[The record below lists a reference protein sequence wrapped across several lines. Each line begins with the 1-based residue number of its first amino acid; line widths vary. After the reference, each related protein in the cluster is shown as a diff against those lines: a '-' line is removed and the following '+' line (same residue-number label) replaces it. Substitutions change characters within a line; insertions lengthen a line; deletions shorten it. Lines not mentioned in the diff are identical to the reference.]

1 MAQFAEVAHRGPMP
15 GWRRTWLSL
24 ACLALL
30 PQPLVAQARLGVADA
45 EGVLRV
51 PLDALVPVSRLRVE
65 VDGVAVAA
73 GLAFSGRDLL
83 VHLPPGLGGA
93 RHDLVVY
100 RMEPGADVELGV
112 WSFDTAGGATD
123 YTMTGRI
130 EAGGMSGPAGTEGVL
145 NGSGRLSFTRD
156 GGRWRGSLGFLQTQ
170 DSNNRNPRTEI
181 TDYFLEHRGA
191 AFGDDVIARIGTQE
205 LPGETPAMDDSQRR
219 GLSMRLQD
227 PARRYDLMMF
237 AMKPGEAEGRR
248 NLTGLEEPD
257 DLVSGLAAQVMPFAN
272 RGLQLDLLAFE
283 GRAAAVPVTGQ
294 GLRLS
299 GPVAGLSAGSFEL
312 GYAQVENRS
321 TAIGTTRDDAL
332 TGELGFAI
340 LPDDGSRSL
349 SLTLEGSRVGG
360 DFYSPLNPD
369 LIADEAETG
378 ARLTWQSA
386 FWQWEARAARAR
398 NNIDHLPGLP
408 TDGFRDVSF
417 DLYFLPDD
425 FTGGPLNGMTFYLSA
440 AREGQRRLKTPAF
453 APAAED
459 FDLDTFSLGM
469 DKFQPDYSWAL
480 GLTREDLHDLTGRG
494 LDERRTRLE
503 ALYAWTPD
511 DSTTLTLSGEVGRVE
526 RSGKTYRRAA
536 LEAGF
541 AWDLVPDLWSAYVE
555 GGITRDSEP
564 DAETGRYLGAE
575 LSRSLTPRTDL
586 VAKVNWG
593 RDAEAP
599 DLAPGGGTVFGLVL
613 RHDLGG

>member
-1 MAQFAEVAHRGPMP
+1 MP
-15 GWRRTWLSL
+15 GWKRTWLSF

-30 PQPLVAQARLGVADA
+30 AQPLTAQARLGAVDS

-51 PLDALVPVSRLRVE
+51 PLDTLVPLSRLRIE
-65 VDGVAVAA
+65 VDGVPVAA
-73 GLAFSGRDLL
+73 GLALSGRDLL
-83 VHLPPGLGGA
+83 VRLPSGLGGA

-100 RMEPGADVELGV
+100 RMEPGEDVELGV
-112 WSFDTAGGATD
+112 WSFETPTGETD

-130 EAGGMSGPAGTEGVL
+130 EAGVISGPGGTEGVL
-145 NGSGRLSFTRD
+145 NGSGRIGFSRD
-156 GGRWRGSLGFLQTQ
+156 GDRWRGSLGFLQTQ
-170 DSNNRNPRTEI
+170 ESTNRNPRTEI

-191 AFGDDVIARIGTQE
+191 AFGDDLIARIGTQE
-205 LPGETPAMDDSQRR
+205 LPGETPAMDDGQRR

-272 RGLQLDLLAFE
+272 RGFQIDLLAFE
-283 GRAAAVPVTGQ
+283 GRAEDVPVTGQ
-294 GLRLS
+294 GMRLS
-299 GPVAGLSAGSFEL
+299 GPIALLPAGSFEL

-321 TAIGTTRDDAL
+321 AAIGTTRDDAV

-340 LPDDGSRSL
+340 LPDDGARSL
-349 SLTLEGSRVGG
+349 SLALEASRIGG
-360 DFYSPLNPD
+360 EFYSPLNPD
-369 LIADEAETG
+369 LIADETETA
-378 ARLTWQSA
+378 ARLIWQSA

-398 NNIDHLPGLP
+398 NNIEHLPGLP
-408 TDGFRDVSF
+408 TDSFRDVSF

-459 FDLDTFSLGM
+459 FDLDTFSIGM
-469 DKFQPDYSWAL
+469 DKFQPDYAWAL
-480 GLTREDLHDLTGRG
+480 GITSERLHDRTGRG

-511 DSTTLTLSGEVGRVE
+511 DTTTLTLSGELGQVE
-526 RSGKTYRRAA
+526 RGGNRYRREA

-555 GGITRDSEP
+555 GGVIRDSEP
-564 DAETGRYLGAE
+564 GVDTGRFVGVE
-575 LSRSLTPRTDL
+575 LSRSLSPRTDL
-586 VAKVNWG
+586 VGKVNWG
-593 RDAEAP
+593 KGAEAP
-599 DLAPGGGTVFGLVL
+599 DLAPDGGTVFGLVL

>member
-1 MAQFAEVAHRGPMP
+1 MP
-15 GWRRTWLSL
+15 RWTRSWTSL
-24 ACLALL
+24 VCLALL
-30 PQPLVAQARLGVADA
+30 SQPLVAQARLGAADP

-51 PLDALVPVSRLRVE
+51 PLDVLVPISRLRIE
-65 VDGVAVAA
+65 VDGSPVAA
-73 GLAFSGRDLL
+73 ELAFSGRDLL
-83 VHLPPGLGGA
+83 VKLPTGLGGA

-100 RMEPGADVELGV
+100 RMEPGDDVELGV
-112 WSFDTAGGATD
+112 WSFETPSGETD

-130 EAGGMSGPAGTEGVL
+130 ELGAASGPAGSEGVL
-145 NGSGRLSFTRD
+145 NGSGRLGFSRD
-156 GGRWRGSLGFLQTQ
+156 GGRWRGSLGFLQAQ
-170 DSNNRNPRTEI
+170 DSTDRNPRTEI

-219 GLSMRLQD
+219 GLSLRLQD
-227 PARRYDLMMF
+227 PGRRYDLMAF

-257 DLVSGLAAQVMPFAN
+257 DLVSGVAAELFPFAN
-272 RGLQLDLLAFE
+272 RGFQVDLLAFE

-294 GLRLS
+294 GVRLS
-299 GPVAGLSAGSFEL
+299 GPVRGLSAGSFEL
-312 GYAQVENRS
+312 GYARMENRS
-321 TAIGTTRDDAL
+321 DRLGLLRDDAL
-332 TGELGFAI
+332 TAELGFAL

-349 SLTLEGSRVGG
+349 SLSLEGSRIGA

-369 LIADEAETG
+369 LIPDETEMG
-378 ARLTWQSA
+378 AKLTWQSA

-408 TDGFRDVSF
+408 TDSFRDLSF

-453 APAAED
+453 APRAED
-459 FDLDTFSLGM
+459 FDLDTFSIGM
-469 DKFQPDYSWAL
+469 DKFQPDYAWAL
-480 GLTREDLHDLTGRG
+480 GLTSERLHDLTGRG

-503 ALYAWTPD
+503 GLFAWTPD
-511 DSTTLTLSGEVGRVE
+511 DSTTLTLSGEIGQVE
-526 RSGKTYRRAA
+526 RGGKRYHREAV
-536 LEAGF
+536 EAGF
-541 AWDLVPDLWSAYVE
+541 AWDLVPDLWSAYLE
-555 GGITRDSEP
+555 GGLSRDTEP
-564 DAETGRYLGAE
+564 DSETGRFLAAE

-586 VAKVNWG
+586 VGKISWG

-599 DLAPGGGTVFGLVL
+599 DLAPEGGTVFGLVL